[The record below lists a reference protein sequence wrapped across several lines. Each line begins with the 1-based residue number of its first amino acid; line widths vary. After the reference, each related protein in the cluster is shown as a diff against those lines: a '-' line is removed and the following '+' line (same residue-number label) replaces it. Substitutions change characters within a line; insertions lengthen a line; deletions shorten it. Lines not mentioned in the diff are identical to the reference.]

1 MGLAEKGAQ
10 TCTLVVPCY
19 NEAGCIPTLIDRI
32 QVALS
37 GVPNFSYEILFVN
50 DGSTDG
56 TALVLAR
63 IRLQNP
69 RVAVVTLARNFG
81 HQGALLAGLQYAQG
95 DAIIVMDADLQ
106 HPPELLPEFVSL
118 WRQGFDVVQG
128 VRQGQ
133 PGLRKS
139 LASRSFYFL
148 INRISEV
155 EIQDGAADFRLMS
168 RSAVNALLALPEQT
182 RFVRGIVAWL
192 GFRSTLVPFRASAR
206 HAGEP
211 GYTFRA
217 SAKLARDA
225 LVTLS
230 TRPLDLALYMAALTL
245 LAGSGYFV
253 YVAWKVVS
261 GEPLVRGWTS
271 TILTVLLLGSAN
283 LFCTGILGMYLR
295 EVLTST
301 RKRPPYVVASVLASQ
316 TGSPSTPDTEP
327 IKS

>member
-118 WRQGFDVVQG
+118 WRKGFDVVQG

-206 HAGEP
+206 HA
-211 GYTFRA
+211 RA
-217 SAKLARDA
+217 A
-225 LVTLS
+225 
-230 TRPLDLALYMAALTL
+230 
-245 LAGSGYFV
+245 
-253 YVAWKVVS
+253 
-261 GEPLVRGWTS
+261 
-271 TILTVLLLGSAN
+271 
-283 LFCTGILGMYLR
+283 
-295 EVLTST
+295 
-301 RKRPPYVVASVLASQ
+301 
-316 TGSPSTPDTEP
+316 
-327 IKS
+327 